1 MHLSFIFNAI
11 ITNDAAVLGLLMA
24 LLGFVFYTTSSTHP
38 FWIKFY
44 KAVPALLLCYFIPS
58 IFNSLG
64 IIDGE
69 KSQLY
74 PVVSRYVLPAS
85 LVLFTISIDYAG
97 IKKLG
102 GKAIIVFLAGSVG
115 VVLGGPI
122 AVLLFSWLAPDVVG
136 GVGPEAV
143 WRGLTCI
150 AGSWIGG
157 SANQAAMK
165 EVFNVDEKLFSSM
178 IAVDVIW
185 ANVWMAFM
193 LYGAGISGR
202 IDKYLK
208 ADASAIEELKGKMEN
223 FQKSV
228 MRIPTTQDLIKIFAV
243 GFGVMGLSHF
253 LADNIA
259 PWIEHN
265 APYLEQFS
273 LTSTFFWVI
282 VLATTMGMLLAL
294 TPVRNLEAAGASK
307 IGTVLLYVL
316 VVTVGMKMNIL
327 AVKENPSLFLLGGV
341 WIMIHAGFSILA
353 AKLIKAPFF
362 FVAVGSQANVGGA
375 ASASIVAS
383 AFSPALAPVG
393 VLLAVLGYALGTYGA
408 YLCGL
413 LMQAASP

>member
-1 MHLSFIFNAI
+1 MQTLFILNAI
-11 ITNDAAVLGLLMA
+11 ITNDAVVLGILVSILA
-24 LLGFVFYTTSSTHP
+24 FVFYTSSSTSP
-38 FWIKFY
+38 FWLKFY
-44 KAVPALLLCYFIPS
+44 KAVPALLLCYFLPS
-58 IFNSLG
+58 VLNSAG
-64 IIDGE
+64 VIDGD

-74 PVVSRYVLPAS
+74 PVISRYVLPAS

-122 AVLLFSWLAPDVVG
+122 AVLLFSWIAPEVVG
-136 GVGPEAV
+136 GNGPEAV

-165 EVFNVDEKLFSSM
+165 EVFTVDDELFSTM

-185 ANVWMAFM
+185 ANFWMAIL
-193 LYGAGISGR
+193 LYGAGISAKM
-202 IDKYLK
+202 DKFLN
-208 ADASAIEELKGKMEN
+208 ADASAIEELKGKMEQFHSSN
-223 FQKSV
+223 
-228 MRIPTTQDLIKIFAV
+228 MRIPTASDLMKIVGV

-253 LADNIA
+253 LADLIV
-259 PWIEHN
+259 PWIETN
-265 APYLEQFS
+265 APYLNQFS
-273 LTSTFFWVI
+273 LTSSFFWIV
-282 VLATTMGMLLAL
+282 VLATTFGMLLAL
-294 TPVRNLEAAGASK
+294 TPVRNLEGAGASK
-307 IGTVLLYVL
+307 VGTVLLYVL
-316 VVTVGMKMNIL
+316 VATVGMKMNIL
-327 AVKENPSLFLLGGV
+327 AVKDNPSLFLLGGV
-341 WIMIHAGFSILA
+341 WILIHAAFTVGV

-408 YLCGL
+408 YICGL
-413 LMQAASP
+413 MMQAVAP